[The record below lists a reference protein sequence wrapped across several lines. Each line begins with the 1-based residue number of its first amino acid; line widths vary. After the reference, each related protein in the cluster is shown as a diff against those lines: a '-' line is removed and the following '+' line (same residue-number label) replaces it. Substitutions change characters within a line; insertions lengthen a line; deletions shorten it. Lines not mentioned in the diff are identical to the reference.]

1 MRKKKRRR
9 ETLNRH
15 FISWIIRMM
24 DTLSQEERRPSIL
37 APLLEQWN
45 TAPHLMKDLM
55 YSYTRHYMS
64 TLSPLSSSSIVT
76 WKFLCG
82 WILNSAELAR
92 WADASFLESSIS
104 EVVEDIV
111 FAGLTREWPHA
122 SLFRDIIDKWVE
134 VIGRNP
140 AAYPSLLKLLRGPG
154 GIFVPD
160 PALEWISRCVALS
173 TQKHQFWQAHRNA

>member
-1 MRKKKRRR
+1 MRKKKRWR
-9 ETLNRH
+9 ETLNRD

-92 WADASFLESSIS
+92 WAEASFLESSIS
-104 EVVEDIV
+104 EVGQCIIFHV
-111 FAGLTREWPHA
+111 LTHTCPQ
-122 SLFRDIIDKWVE
+122 
-134 VIGRNP
+134 P
-140 AAYPSLLKLLRGPG
+140 
-154 GIFVPD
+154 
-160 PALEWISRCVALS
+160 
-173 TQKHQFWQAHRNA
+173 